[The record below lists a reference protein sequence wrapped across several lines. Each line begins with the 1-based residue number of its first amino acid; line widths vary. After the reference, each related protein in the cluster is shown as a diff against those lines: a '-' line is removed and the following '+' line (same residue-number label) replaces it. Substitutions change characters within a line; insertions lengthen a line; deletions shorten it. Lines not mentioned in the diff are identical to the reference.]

1 MRSKRHRLKEM
12 NRNWEESEG
21 KERNRVESEGKE
33 SKFEAKLS
41 RSEVYFLWD
50 ARGRGILGV

>member
-12 NRNWEESEG
+12 NRNREESEG

-41 RSEVYFLWD
+41 KSEVYFL
-50 ARGRGILGV
+50 